1 MDGMIGEKRIP
12 GTVSDV
18 VFLHIQASPS
28 KKHVAHHNEI
38 IIDVSFSILEIL

>member
-12 GTVSDV
+12 GTVSD
-18 VFLHIQASPS
+18 
-28 KKHVAHHNEI
+28 VAHHNEI